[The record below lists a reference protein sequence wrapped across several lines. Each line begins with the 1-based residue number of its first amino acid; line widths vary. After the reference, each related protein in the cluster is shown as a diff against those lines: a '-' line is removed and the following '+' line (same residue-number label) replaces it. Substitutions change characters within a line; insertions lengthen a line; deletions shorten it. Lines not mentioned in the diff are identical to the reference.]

1 VRDCGK
7 FSERITAMRGR
18 NIAQQEENT
27 SEVEDTPGDE
37 SKITLDDRLDWNPS
51 LRIYRGR
58 TIAMLRRYLRYSLE
72 TGRVASLL
80 GRQYF
85 RTGVPSYGIGTFE
98 DRVIFVHD
106 MEICLQ
112 RLEEFVRQLIARYI
126 LQEYDLRA
134 TARLLH
140 CNEKTIRRSIPL
152 ALDQVSEVLLE
163 VGLMERDDTMNEKS
177 CQEGETDEILASD
190 CEERENKF

>member
-72 TGRVASLL
+72 TGRVPSLL

-112 RLEEFVRQLIARYI
+112 RLEEFVRQLIALHSAGIRPACDGTTVA
-126 LQEYDLRA
+126 LQ
-134 TARLLH
+134 
-140 CNEKTIRRSIPL
+140 
-152 ALDQVSEVLLE
+152 
-163 VGLMERDDTMNEKS
+163 
-177 CQEGETDEILASD
+177 
-190 CEERENKF
+190 